1 MKRVLLD
8 NAYEAWAM
16 AIKYCHL
23 LAEGIATLPVQK
35 HFVSSLHNAVEL
47 FLKQM
52 MIDAGDHDVAS
63 VRRIKTLDDAQLALR
78 YMTENDLNKF
88 FSSLSS
94 QELDKFS
101 SIEFG
106 SLIDKHKSIIK
117 DGLNGQTLKIEL
129 KLLQE
134 LRNNE
139 THFLITES
147 NFLTENDFQTLHN
160 FMIMFYDVIK
170 TAGFMP
176 FWGETFGEDERL
188 IFKGAALTTFS
199 YKNALQKSSLAL
211 KVADAL
217 NGSYEYG
224 DPGCS
229 AYDIAYSL
237 CMSNEKFGYQFDKIW
252 PIIEMFIRFNMIE
265 YEEIIEEIPEELEHF
280 NRNPNVYYCMSVD
293 IQK

>member
-35 HFVSSLHNAVEL
+35 QFVSSLHNAVEL

-147 NFLTENDFQTLHN
+147 NFLSENDFQTLH
-160 FMIMFYDVIK
+160 
-170 TAGFMP
+170 
-176 FWGETFGEDERL
+176 
-188 IFKGAALTTFS
+188 
-199 YKNALQKSSLAL
+199 
-211 KVADAL
+211 

-265 YEEIIEEIPEELEHF
+265 YEEIIEEIPEELEPF